1 MADID
6 PWPDYDF
13 GVCSFVIQPSSGLN
27 LNYVPGVQIDL
38 TSVLLNDGSEKAQP
52 FLAGGNCKCF

>member
-38 TSVLLNDGSEKAQP
+38 TSVLLNDGSEI
-52 FLAGGNCKCF
+52 